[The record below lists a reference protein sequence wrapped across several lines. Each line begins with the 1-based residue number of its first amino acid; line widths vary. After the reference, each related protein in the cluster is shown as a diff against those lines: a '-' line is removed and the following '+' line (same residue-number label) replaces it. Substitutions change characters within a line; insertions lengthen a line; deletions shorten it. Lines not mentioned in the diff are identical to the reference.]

1 MDFPDRLRAALE
13 AKPEAMGAEHRHVA
27 YRWRDLV
34 DIGETLEAVLVAQGV
49 PRDMPV
55 GIVARN
61 RPFLG
66 AAILGLVTH
75 RRSVTMIY
83 SAQSADAMAGDIAK
97 LRLAA
102 IVADPQDW
110 APAQVA
116 AAQSAGT
123 LGLAATGDLGNPMKP
138 VDNIASMGAG
148 PHREP
153 PEQPGIELLTSG
165 TTGAP

>member
-34 DIGETLEAVLVAQGV
+34 DIGETLETVLVAQGV
-49 PRDMPV
+49 PRGMPV

-75 RRSVTMIY
+75 RRSVTMI
-83 SAQSADAMAGDIAK
+83 
-97 LRLAA
+97 
-102 IVADPQDW
+102 
-110 APAQVA
+110 
-116 AAQSAGT
+116 
-123 LGLAATGDLGNPMKP
+123 
-138 VDNIASMGAG
+138 
-148 PHREP
+148 
-153 PEQPGIELLTSG
+153 
-165 TTGAP
+165 